1 MSSMGCSLIWLSGE
15 KSEGSFRKQNLFYCF
30 APWPDLKNP
39 QQRIDLWGTF
49 STGKGAT
56 KSEVV
61 TLSDTTGI
69 DLTKTLKAAKPF
81 LSATGLSFKL
91 IWGALEKLSNFS
103 FLDQWFKKAKKWG
116 ILIKKIFLDVLS
128 AKFCFSG
135 FSKKISSLAL

>member
-1 MSSMGCSLIWLSGE
+1 MWSMGCRLIWLHGE
-15 KSEGSFRKQNLFYCF
+15 KSEGSFRKQNLLCCF
-30 APWPDLKNP
+30 APLSDLKNP

-49 STGKGAT
+49 SMGKGAT

-91 IWGALEKLSNFS
+91 I
-103 FLDQWFKKAKKWG
+103 
-116 ILIKKIFLDVLS
+116 
-128 AKFCFSG
+128 
-135 FSKKISSLAL
+135 